1 MLCVLET
8 KGLCIHVLLLC
19 VQVAGVLLVLFWL
32 QLVLLIV
39 VEIVL
44 LWLLS
49 KML

>member
-1 MLCVLET
+1 MWSLSR
-8 KGLCIHVLLLC
+8 KGSAILADVIVA
-19 VQVAGVLLVLFWL
+19 VEDAGVLLVLFWL

-44 LWLLS
+44 LLLLS

>member
-1 MLCVLET
+1 MMCDLET
-8 KGLCIHVLLLC
+8 KGLCIHLLLLC

-44 LWLLS
+44 LLLLS

>member
-1 MLCVLET
+1 MASAGVL
-8 KGLCIHVLLLC
+8 LLLC